1 MKQSVFALPALLRS
15 ALFLA
20 TASQHTF
27 SVQDDLLAFPQY
39 DVKFSEDFVSE
50 SQAQARL
57 RINEELRDREDDAP
71 PSQIEHYRPANSRV
85 GGEGPKEEDVKVAYE
100 YMMLDGQPYL
110 CTIPQVARVEDRAGV
125 NDTLSKAEE
134 EKELVRAT
142 DRGWELL
149 SGMQGN
155 CVYFIS
161 GWWSY
166 RFCYNEGVRQFH
178 QLPPSRGVPVYPPV
192 EDPGVEGYT
201 LGLYAKQG
209 NQEGGETT
217 KEGGEHG
224 IRSALDASDLAK
236 QKSSESGYGELV
248 QRGESRYLVQ
258 KLEGG
263 TKCDLTGKERKVE
276 VQVSAH
282 ASRARGS
289 SLANHD
295 VPVSLQPASIRPHF
309 SDQRD

>member
-1 MKQSVFALPALLRS
+1 MKRSIFALPALLRS
-15 ALFLA
+15 TLFLA
-20 TASQHTF
+20 TASQHSF

-57 RINEELRDREDDAP
+57 RANEELKEREDEAP
-71 PSQIEHYRPANSRV
+71 PSQIEHYRPADSRV
-85 GGEGPKEEDVKVAYE
+85 DGDGPKEEAVKVAHE

-110 CTIPQVARVEDRAGV
+110 CTIPQIARVDDGAGV

-134 EKELVRAT
+134 EKELARAT

-201 LGLYAKQG
+201 LGLYSKQD
-209 NQEGGETT
+209 NEQGGEPT
-217 KEGGEHG
+217 KEGREHG
-224 IRSALDASDLAK
+224 VQGALDAGELTK
-236 QKSSESGYGELV
+236 RKKSESGYGELV

-263 TKCDLTGKERKVE
+263 TKCDLTGKDRKVE
-276 VQVSAH
+276 VQVSA
-282 ASRARGS
+282 RA
-289 SLANHD
+289 
-295 VPVSLQPASIRPHF
+295 
-309 SDQRD
+309 